1 MEILGIGKKEE
12 FVLASLTEGCGDSI
26 SVSWVSL
33 ALPRDWSLS
42 SFISA

>member
-26 SVSWVSL
+26 SWVSL